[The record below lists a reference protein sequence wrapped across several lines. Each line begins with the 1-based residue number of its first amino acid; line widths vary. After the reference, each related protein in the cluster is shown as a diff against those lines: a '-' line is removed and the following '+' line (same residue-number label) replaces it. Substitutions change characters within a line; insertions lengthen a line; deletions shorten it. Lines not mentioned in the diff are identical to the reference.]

1 MAVDAERMAARYCV
15 VVIDQE
21 QHHKL
26 SNSLMYLTLLA
37 SVFGFFFLSV
47 SVLILTF
54 SATIDVKSVYECAH
68 Q

>member
-1 MAVDAERMAARYCV
+1 MVVDADRVAARHCT

-37 SVFGFFFLSV
+37 SVFGVFFLSV

-54 SATIDVKSVYECAH
+54 SVTIDVKSVYECAH